1 MLPPGGGAVP
11 DYTKQLEE
19 IIRLLSRRGISPW
32 VLAAFAALLG
42 VVGGAV
48 GRAIEP
54 LIADI
59 SRRRGLRRVLY
70 GDLAGMFFQVD
81 TITTFGERW
90 ANDHVRDDAFH
101 RLSGDLDFQAEA
113 YISANR
119 DVFMQLRERQA
130 ANHVYRLLHRII
142 DDVPRN
148 METNCRAVQWM
159 IGKYLRDGS
168 LNPKY
173 FGRSLPKNQARR
185 LITRATE
192 LYDESIRQEQE
203 LQKENQRYLGT

>member
-59 SRRRGLRRVLY
+59 SRRRRLRRVLY

-148 METNCRAVQWM
+148 METKLPRCAVDDRQVPS
-159 IGKYLRDGS
+159 GRKPQPEVLREIPAQEPGPAAD
-168 LNPKY
+168 Y
-173 FGRSLPKNQARR
+173 AR
-185 LITRATE
+185 
-192 LYDESIRQEQE
+192 D
-203 LQKENQRYLGT
+203 